1 MSSPLSLLPAKIAK
15 TTSKKMRSRVFENA
29 LFFDNYK
36 NKTSLERD
44 KYMSSILLTAI
55 TAVVAAASLGS
66 VKTAEAAPQKETN
79 DQYEVIDLKD
89 KVMRDYYNEL
99 DESLKV
105 ELDFETFEK
114 GYYESDMPIRDYTE
128 TVKETIEGLGPKR
141 SLTQVGTLFIGDAR
155 HIISNHRGSWPF
167 PFDTKPN
174 FSNLSVSYDQ
184 SHVMDFSI
192 QQKRDPDIP
201 VYYDREE
208 LPASEQQNYVPWYT
222 SHVQMG
228 DIVWDTIS
236 EVVIDF
242 NDFITHMGMIVNP
255 NKVGKY
261 TDESGAIRYFHFV
274 ETIEA
279 FAGGVRFGF
288 LDDDR
293 VLQCGTKVLRVA
305 GASETARRNAV
316 EFCMDQ
322 YDEAYDLDLF
332 ETNYNVPGNGRSR
345 WYCTQLVFAAYYHQN
360 IDLTYRSAT
369 GYSAVFNGKI
379 IGPITGDMIA
389 AGDCMQEI
397 HCDQAFENQ
406 FIQISR
412 NGSNFQLSNLTA
424 EGRKVNY
431 TGSLYNFCDA
441 YKNYR
446 TICHQQV
453 YVYANTSATVGISYN
468 LAANTAAAW
477 YEVGN
482 TMYVTLAHSFDDV
495 VYVNSYIK
503 TTKDKFSVKRLADD
517 SYKITVK
524 NTTSSTKHYSMPFHL
539 LYLDDAVNKNANF
552 DKTFDVGPNKSV
564 SVTVCTYG
572 KRQYLPIIISGYGR
586 ENNAA
591 LIRINLGKT
600 TYGSSR
606 PASVAKPINTQ
617 PEAPVNPFNVV
628 QEVND
633 EAVYYFDFNDFY
645 PRCHGGAEWYE
656 VEGHVPTTVLEWD
669 WDTVVVDEVILDGVT
684 DYCWN
689 EFAWFDSDTGEFGV
703 QVSTF
708 STNPS
713 GCVRIRYH
721 SQGTLMLSSLSISGD
736 YKTDYLV
743 GEELDTTGIAV
754 QGHLTYGYSHTIN
767 GLDGTLEI
775 FSPDFD
781 SETPGEYSVCIEYT
795 ERGIT
800 CVTSYDVIVRYPDI
814 EDVDLYGDY
823 QTVFGIGE
831 EFNYD
836 GLYVDCYLEDG
847 HWTEADE
854 IEVDDSEVDMSTAGE
869 YTVYVTAYVNGIS
882 ATASY
887 TIIVEDQSLVSITLS
902 GNYQTTFDV
911 GDDFNY
917 DGLVVTAHYA
927 NGDSA
932 VVTNYSVITR
942 LINMDQAGT
951 YTVRVRYSENGVT
964 TTALYDITV
973 VYNGPALTG
982 ITLSGDYQ
990 TTFEFGEPFN
1000 HSGLIVT
1007 AHYSDGTSAQVTGF
1021 SVLPLNYNANS
1032 AGNYA
1037 VIVNYSDNGE
1047 FAIASYTVTVQF
1059 TLTPIFL
1066 ESITLSGNYKT
1077 SFRLGQAF
1085 NANGLIVTAHYSDG
1099 SSAVVTDYVIDAS
1112 EYDCMSFG
1120 TYTIRVMYTE
1130 RFTTVV
1136 ATYDVRIIGKIID
1149 DPVFPPIIGK
1159 F

>member
-1 MSSPLSLLPAKIAK
+1 
-15 TTSKKMRSRVFENA
+15 MRSRVFENA

-55 TAVVAAASLGS
+55 TAVIAAASLGS

-99 DESLKV
+99 DESFKD
-105 ELDFETFEK
+105 ELDFKTFEK

-128 TVKETIEGLGPKR
+128 TVKDTLNGLGPKR
-141 SLTQVGTLFIGDAR
+141 SPVQIGTLFIGDAR

-174 FSNLSVSYDQ
+174 FSDLTINYDQ
-184 SHVMDFSI
+184 NHVMNFSI
-192 QQKRDPDIP
+192 SEGRDPDIP
-201 VYYDREE
+201 VYYEREE
-208 LPASEQQNYVPWYT
+208 LQTEYEIEQYIPWYT
-222 SHVQMG
+222 QHVQMG

-236 EVVIDF
+236 EVGIDF

-255 NKVGKY
+255 CKVGKY
-261 TDESGAIRYFHFV
+261 VENGIDHYFRFV

-316 EFCMDQ
+316 QFCLNQ
-322 YDEAYDLDLF
+322 YDESYDLDLF

-345 WYCTQLVFAAYYHQN
+345 WYCTQLVFAAYYHQS
-360 IDLTYRSAT
+360 IDLTYKSSN
-369 GYSAVFNGKI
+369 GYSVVSDGKI
-379 IGPITGDMIA
+379 QGPITGDMIA

-441 YKNYR
+441 YQNYR

-453 YVYANTSATVGISYN
+453 YVYANTSAIVGISYN

-477 YEVGN
+477 YEIGN
-482 TMYVTLAHSFDDV
+482 TMYVTLAHSFDDL
-495 VYVNSYIK
+495 VYVNTYIK
-503 TTKDKFSVKRLADD
+503 TTKDKFSVKRLAND

-524 NTTSSTKHYSMPFHL
+524 NVTPYTRHYTMPFHL
-539 LYLDDAVNKNANF
+539 LYREDALNKNGEF
-552 DKTFDVGPNKSV
+552 LKTFDVEPNKSV
-564 SVTVCTYG
+564 SVTVSQFG
-572 KRQYLPIIISGYGR
+572 KRQYLPIIINGYGR

-591 LIRINLGKT
+591 LIRINIGKT
-600 TYGSSR
+600 TYGSCQ
-606 PASVAKPINTQ
+606 PASVAKPITEPEPYVQ
-617 PEAPVNPFNVV
+617 PINVLQV
-628 QEVND
+628 VND
-633 EAVYYFDFNDFY
+633 QVSYYFDFNDFT
-645 PRCHGGAEWYE
+645 PVCHGSAEWYE
-656 VEGHVPTTVLEWD
+656 VRGRVQSPVLPQD
-669 WDTVVVDEVILDGVT
+669 WHTVVITGIYQENDADS
-684 DYCWN
+684 WN
-689 EFAWFDSDTGEFGV
+689 ENIYFDDETGEFV
-703 QVSTF
+703 VELSTF
-708 STNPS
+708 NDDPT
-713 GCVRIRYH
+713 GCVRITYR
-721 SQGTLMLSSLSISGD
+721 SQGTLLLNSLSLAGD

-743 GEELDTTGIAV
+743 GESLDTTGLIIH
-754 QGHLTYGYSHTIN
+754 GELTYHYYHEIN
-767 GLDGTLEI
+767 GLDGVLNI
-775 FSPDFD
+775 YSPDFD
-781 SETPGEYSVCIEYT
+781 SDTPGEYSVCIEYT
-795 ERGIT
+795 ENGIT
-800 CVTSYDVIVRYPDI
+800 CTTSYDVTVRYPNI

-882 ATASY
+882 YTTSY
-887 TIIVEDQSLVSITLS
+887 TITVEDQSLEYITLS
-902 GNYQTTFDV
+902 GNYQTVFEV
-911 GDDFNY
+911 GDDFNSN
-917 DGLVVTAHYA
+917 GLIVTAHYA

-964 TTALYDITV
+964 TTVLYDITV

-1007 AHYSDGTSAQVTGF
+1007 AHYSDGTSTQVTGF

-1032 AGNYA
+1032 AGSYT
-1037 VIVNYSDNGE
+1037 VIVNYSDNGG

-1059 TLTPIFL
+1059 NFNPAFL

-1077 SFRLGQAF
+1077 RFKLGQAF
-1085 NANGLIVTAHYSDG
+1085 NASGLIVTAHYSDG